1 MFQGMTGAYEPYD
14 TDYYSAAGRLYN
26 LMSEEEKQRLVETFK
41 QTLGTIDSLEN
52 KRLMVQQMARA
63 DADYGQRVAD
73 AIGVD
78 MADIEL

>member
-1 MFQGMTGAYEPYD
+1 MTK
-14 TDYYSAAGRLYN
+14 SKLWRLIT
-26 LMSEEEKQRLVETFK
+26 LFLVIEIVSQSTHIFA
-41 QTLGTIDSLEN
+41 IDSLEN

-78 MADIEL
+78 MTDIEL

>member
-1 MFQGMTGAYEPYD
+1 M
-14 TDYYSAAGRLYN
+14 
-26 LMSEEEKQRLVETFK
+26 ETFK

-73 AIGVD
+73 AVGVD

>member
-1 MFQGMTGAYEPYD
+1 MTKETAKNGI
-14 TDYYSAAGRLYN
+14 AGRLYN

-73 AIGVD
+73 AVGVD

>member
-1 MFQGMTGAYEPYD
+1 
-14 TDYYSAAGRLYN
+14 
-26 LMSEEEKQRLVETFK
+26 MSEEEKQRLVETFK
-41 QTLGTIDSLEN
+41 PTLGTIDSLEN

>member
-1 MFQGMTGAYEPYD
+1 
-14 TDYYSAAGRLYN
+14 
-26 LMSEEEKQRLVETFK
+26 MSEEEKQRLVETFK

-73 AIGVD
+73 AVGVD

>member
-1 MFQGMTGAYEPYD
+1 
-14 TDYYSAAGRLYN
+14 
-26 LMSEEEKQRLVETFK
+26 MSEEEKQRLVETFK

-78 MADIEL
+78 MADVETITAS

>member
-1 MFQGMTGAYEPYD
+1 MCIRD
-14 TDYYSAAGRLYN
+14 R
-26 LMSEEEKQRLVETFK
+26 
-41 QTLGTIDSLEN
+41 GTIDSLEN